1 MNISRNA
8 QRVLHVLGQG
18 GRIVARK
25 EGGRKVIAVDC
36 FTREGWR
43 LGQCDLDTFRHLR
56 AKRLIRS
63 RNGAPY
69 RISERGLQA
78 VRPQLDNQ

>member
-8 QRVLHVLGQG
+8 QRVLHVLAQG
-18 GRIVARK
+18 GRIVVRK
-25 EGGRKVIAVDC
+25 DGGRKVIAVDC

-43 LGQCDLDTFRHLR
+43 LGQCDLDLFRRLR

-63 RNGAPY
+63 QDGAPY
-69 RISERGLQA
+69 RISERGLRA
-78 VRPQLDNQ
+78 VRPQLDNR